1 LDLGELDDADLE
13 AGDFDDF
20 EADGEEEIPLGG
32 RAPTSMGSDTN
43 INVAVDD
50 FAIDPEDGDDW
61 GEFDAEDELKKAD
74 DSGKDP
80 FGDDDDPLNK
90 G

>member
-1 LDLGELDDADLE
+1 
-13 AGDFDDF
+13 
-20 EADGEEEIPLGG
+20 
-32 RAPTSMGSDTN
+32 MGSDTN

-50 FAIDPEDGDDW
+50 FAIDPEEGADNTEDGDDW

-74 DSGKDP
+74 DDDKDP